1 MLYKNILD
9 TIGNTPSIKL
19 NNISINDVDLYVKA
33 EYFNPASSV
42 KDRLAVS
49 IIENAESR
57 SPRRRYGARW
67 EGRRWNWSIQQS
79 QKTSDKK

>member
-1 MLYKNILD
+1 MLYNNILH

-19 NNISINDVDLYVKA
+19 QNICINNTELYVKA

-57 SPRRRYGARW
+57 NQLKQGQTVVVA
-67 EGRRWNWSIQQS
+67 
-79 QKTSDKK
+79 TSGNT